1 MQDLIEL
8 MGVSLLMIS
17 ILGPIFWFVSRLAKE
32 KNAMEIEKLKVQQ
45 ATIAAA
51 AGVANPAL
59 QTAQAE
65 ALAKTNTEVLTALK
79 SLTSELQKQN
89 GRLQN
94 LESIVTS
101 PSFLSGQGLND
112 QFHTLTEEQQ
122 AAELAKQIAAR
133 EGRNFN

>member
-1 MQDLIEL
+1 MNDFIEL

-17 ILGPIFWFVSRLAKE
+17 ILGPIFWFVSRMSKQ
-32 KNAMEIEKLKVQQ
+32 KHVMEMEKLKLQQ
-45 ATIAAA
+45 ATLAAA
-51 AGVANPAL
+51 AGLGNPAF
-59 QTAQAE
+59 QSAQAE

-101 PSFLSGQGLND
+101 PGFLTGQGLND
-112 QFHTLTEEQQ
+112 QFHSLTEEQQ